1 MLDRL
6 TAGEVALKPH
16 TALYDAQQ
24 NLRYEECLT
33 RRGFDGPYT
42 ILYHEH
48 RPHELLPA
56 ECKHGWSDVWSD
68 EAALQPALLARHHYC
83 GRALPRPTT
92 ALAPIDARVPLLLN
106 EEVIISLLQPTASD
120 PVYFSNADGDD
131 LYFIHSGAGVLRSAF
146 GDLSFDAGDYLCIPK
161 GVLHRF
167 ELTTG
172 VAQIWLS
179 IECRADFGLLKQAR
193 NELGQLR
200 MDAPYCHRDFKRP
213 RFVGPN
219 DEGLRESVVKR
230 ANRFQGFTH
239 RHSPL
244 DVIGFDGTVYPW
256 AFPISKFQPRVGATH
271 LPPTVHG
278 TFQCRG
284 ALICSFVP
292 RPLDFAQSAVTCP
305 YPHSSVDVDEVIY
318 YVSGQFSSR
327 VGVESGS
334 LTHHPAGMPHG
345 PHPGAYEHSV
355 GVKATDEV
363 AVMLDCY
370 NPLRATALCRSIE
383 DATYEAS
390 FCA

>member
-16 TALYDAQQ
+16 TTLYDDQR

-56 ECKHGWSDVWSD
+56 ASAHGW
-68 EAALQPALLARHHYC
+68 AAELTPLTQSLARRHLR
-83 GRALPRPTT
+83 GANLSRPATP
-92 ALAPIDARVPLLLN
+92 LAPVDARMPLLFNDDL
-106 EEVIISLLQPTASD
+106 VVSLLHPATSD

-131 LYFIHSGAGVLRSAF
+131 LYFIQSGAGALKSAF
-146 GDLSFDAGDYLCIPK
+146 GDLNFTAGDYLCVPK

-167 ELTTG
+167 ELTAG
-172 VAQIWLS
+172 VAQTWLS
-179 IECRADFGLLKQAR
+179 IECRADFGLLRQAR

-200 MDAPYCHRDFKRP
+200 MDAPYCHRDFNRP
-213 RFVGPN
+213 HFIGPR

-256 AFPISKFQPRVGATH
+256 VFPISKFQPRVGATH

-292 RPLDFAQSAVTCP
+292 RPLDFGKNAVTCP

-318 YVSGQFSSR
+318 YVSGKFSSR
-327 VGVESGS
+327 VGVEPGS
-334 LTHHPAGMPHG
+334 LTHHPAGIPHG
-345 PHPGAYEHSV
+345 PHPDAYENSV
-355 GVKATDEV
+355 DAKATNEI

-370 NPLRATALCRSIE
+370 SSLHATALCRSIE
-383 DATYEAS
+383 DASYEAS